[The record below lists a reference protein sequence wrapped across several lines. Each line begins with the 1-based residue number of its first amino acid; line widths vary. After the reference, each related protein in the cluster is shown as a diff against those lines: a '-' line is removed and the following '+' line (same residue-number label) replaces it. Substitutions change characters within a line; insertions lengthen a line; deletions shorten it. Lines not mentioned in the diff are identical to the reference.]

1 MFNKLLFLCVLRISY
16 GFSTG
21 WFSFTI
27 LVLANVIKHT
37 QIFSHKLNQ
46 MIKKPFL
53 DYINKYIDLTSKE
66 ELLLLSK
73 VVFRRYLKNQ
83 YIVQQGDICK
93 SANFII
99 SGCSKTFYMDFEGQ
113 EHIVMFS
120 IEDWWTSDL
129 GSFITQTPAD
139 FNVQC
144 IENTELIQFTFE
156 NLEELYSEIP
166 KLERLF
172 RKIVE
177 RAFVASQK
185 RIIRNFSLDAKE
197 RYNIFRSTY
206 PKIDQRVPQY
216 MIASYLGITK
226 EFLSKIKS
234 QLIHEQ

>member
-1 MFNKLLFLCVLRISY
+1 MN
-16 GFSTG
+16 
-21 WFSFTI
+21 
-27 LVLANVIKHT
+27 N
-37 QIFSHKLNQ
+37 
-46 MIKKPFL
+46 KPFL
-53 DYINKYIDLTSKE
+53 DYISKYIDLTPQE
-66 ELLLLSK
+66 ESLLLSK
-73 VVFRRYLKNQ
+73 SVFRKYLKNQ

-93 SANFII
+93 NANFII
-99 SGCSKTFYMDFEGQ
+99 SGCTKTFYVDKEGQ
-113 EHIVMFS
+113 EHIITFS

-129 GSFITQTPAD
+129 GSFITQSPAD
-139 FNVQC
+139 FNVKC
-144 IENTELIQFTFE
+144 IENSELIQFTFE
-156 NLEELYSEIP
+156 NLEDLYVEIP

-197 RYNIFRSTY
+197 RYKIFKTSY

>member
-1 MFNKLLFLCVLRISY
+1 MN
-16 GFSTG
+16 
-21 WFSFTI
+21 
-27 LVLANVIKHT
+27 H
-37 QIFSHKLNQ
+37 Q
-46 MIKKPFL
+46 PFL
-53 DYINKYIDLTSKE
+53 DYIKNYIHLTPDE
-66 ELLLLSK
+66 EELLLSK
-73 VVFRRYLKNQ
+73 VIHRRYLKNQ
-83 YIVQQGDICK
+83 FIVQQGDICK

-99 SGCSKTFYMDFEGQ
+99 SGCTKTFYMDMEGQ

-120 IEDWWTSDL
+120 IENSWASDL
-129 GSFITQTPAD
+129 GSFITQATAD
-139 FNVQC
+139 YNVQC
-144 IENTELIQFTFE
+144 IENSELIQFTHE
-156 NLEELYSEIP
+156 NLEYLYDAIP

-197 RYNIFRSTY
+197 RYKLFRATY

-234 QLIHEQ
+234 QLILDS